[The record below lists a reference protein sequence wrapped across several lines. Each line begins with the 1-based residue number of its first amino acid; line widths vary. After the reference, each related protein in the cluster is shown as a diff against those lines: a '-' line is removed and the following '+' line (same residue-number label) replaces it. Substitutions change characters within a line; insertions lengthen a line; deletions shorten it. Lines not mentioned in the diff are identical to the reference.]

1 MGLAYAPNVSWLLP
15 ELPFALRPRVVAEL
29 GFGAIE
35 FGFPSHADLDA
46 LQAARRDLGLEI
58 VLFNQDVP
66 VWDAANRGY
75 LADPSRRDEFDRTL
89 DRALEIVHRLG
100 VRKVMLPA
108 GVELPGM
115 DRAGQRD
122 CMLENLRRAAPQAA
136 DAGAML
142 TLEALNPHDNPGYF
156 LTSSSEALGIVRE
169 VDHPAVRFQ
178 MDTYHL
184 QVMEGHLEQTL
195 REGAAWIGHI
205 QFADAPG
212 RHEPGTG
219 EIDFARL
226 EAVAAEAGYRGYI
239 GLEYLPQA
247 KGAQALA
254 WVPAERRSFHVRE
267 MRDRIQRQEN

>member
-1 MGLAYAPNVSWLLP
+1 MLAYAPNISWLLP

-35 FGFPSHADLDA
+35 FGFPSRSDLDA
-46 LQAARRDLGLEI
+46 LQAARQELGLEI
-58 VLFNQDVP
+58 VLLNQDVP

-75 LADPSRRDEFDRTL
+75 LVDPGRRDEFDRTL
-89 DRALEIVHRLG
+89 DQALELVQRLA

-115 DRAGQRD
+115 VRAAQRE
-122 CMLENLRRAAPQAA
+122 CMLENLRRAAPRAA
-136 DAGAML
+136 EAGAML
-142 TLEALNPHDNPGYF
+142 TIEALNPQDNPGYF
-156 LTSSSEALGIVRE
+156 LTSSSEALAIVRE

-184 QVMEGHLEQTL
+184 QIMEGHLEQTL
-195 REGAAWIGHI
+195 REGGGWIGHL
-205 QFADAPG
+205 QFADVPG

-226 EAVAAEAGYRGYI
+226 EAVAAEVGYRGYI
-239 GLEYLPQA
+239 GLEYVPQA

-254 WVPAERRSFHVRE
+254 WVPAERRSFQRRGRRE
-267 MRDRIQRQEN
+267 RTQRQEN